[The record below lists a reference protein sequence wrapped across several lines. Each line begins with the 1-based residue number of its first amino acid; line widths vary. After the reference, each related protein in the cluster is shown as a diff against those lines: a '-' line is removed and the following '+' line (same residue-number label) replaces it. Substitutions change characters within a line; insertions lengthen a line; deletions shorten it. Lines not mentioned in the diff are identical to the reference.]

1 MDKTI
6 VRNLFSKDINRSIN
20 GVVVVDDKKDESI
33 RQELS
38 EYVVTRELQGHFA
51 TLFNAYSAS
60 LDSPTNKMGV
70 WVSGFYGSGKSHFL
84 KIASYLL
91 GNLNV
96 DGKRAISYFDGKIAD
111 PMVFASMER
120 ACSIPT
126 QTLLFN
132 IDSKAGSWKGDK
144 SSVAVLYGFERVF
157 YEARGFYGIKPKL
170 AQLEEYID
178 EIGKTQEFR
187 DEFERLTGK
196 SWVDNRKTYRYNK
209 AFRGLLKDTLGM
221 SDDEIKAWITSP
233 DDELLQP
240 DEFAQK
246 VKEYVDAQAAANGGD
261 FRLVFMV
268 DEVGQFIAND
278 NGSDRLLSLQTVVEE
293 LGSVCG
299 GRVWVMVS
307 SQEDIYNLGLPGGI
321 DTGKF
326 SKILGRFDTRL
337 SLSSSSVDEVIQRR
351 VLEKTAPAADM
362 LAQVYEQDSAVLKNN
377 FTFEGS
383 RADLAGYA
391 NSKDFVASYPFV
403 GYQFKLLPDV
413 MTEVRKHGVKAKH
426 MSTGERSMLSAFQE
440 SAQTIQLEETGAL
453 VPFWRFFDTISKD
466 LEHGISQVVDR
477 AIRAAEDAKGLE
489 PYDVQ
494 VLKLLYLIRY
504 IGYVKATVENISILM
519 IDGLDVD
526 KRVLKDRVK
535 ESLARLEREN
545 YVARQGDT
553 YSFLTDEEQE
563 ITQEI
568 ARTPID
574 NAQVI
579 ESIKKRLFD
588 SIYNA
593 RKLNR
598 GANDFPFDRYV
609 DGSIHGGSMGGM
621 ELYVATMASDLG
633 RADDTELALASSGKA
648 VVALSDEADYWET
661 LVNAAKIR
669 KYAKTRNLQELRPS
683 TRQIVESRMREA
695 AHSEKEADALLTEA
709 VLHARCA
716 VNGRMVEVRAAKPAQ
731 VFEQVLAQ
739 LCDVVFEKAD
749 YIGAPVTSDSD
760 IRSTLAGNVQTGL
773 DGMDAGNTRALKE
786 VEDFLKVQH
795 QRHLDTTMGDIQRQY
810 QQRPFGWR
818 EVDIANVVAQ
828 LVVEQRA
835 QVLFGGQTV
844 QANDS
849 RMVALLRKDADKAQV
864 RLRVRMS
871 DRLLRA
877 TGELMRDLFD
887 LKTVPSNEDKL
898 VAELKEHLE
907 GLRET
912 CLAMARDY
920 YTGIKPAYPYPGEA
934 ECEKM
939 RSEVADVLKD
949 QNEAEAFLT
958 TFTKH
963 EERLLDAKEDF
974 DRATEFFDSNQRA
987 TFDHAKEFL
996 SRMEGIEY
1004 ASDDIP
1010 GAVENVAK
1018 VREILKDPRPYSRIK
1033 DLQPLMAP
1041 VEEDIKKLLGMRR
1054 NEFLHRI
1061 ENDLQDLQ
1069 KQAESQDG
1077 FVKQAKDAIADAG
1090 TKYESFK
1097 NRTHGVQ
1104 SLNELNA
1111 LAANWESW
1119 TITAANKIYDA
1130 VDAAR
1135 ERMENE
1141 RRSTEVTSTGEVVKK
1156 ITNKGTSTPSHGSV
1170 PVPVPKPQR
1179 KVKTVR
1185 RTDLAKPSR
1194 LTTAEDVER
1203 YVDDL
1208 RARLMQALAS
1218 NDGIRIN

>member
-209 AFRGLLKDTLGM
+209 SFRGLLKDTLGM

-326 SKILGRFDTRL
+326 SMILGRFDTRL

-362 LAQVYEQDSAVLKNN
+362 LAQVYEQDAAVLKNN
-377 FTFEGS
+377 FTFEGGS
-383 RADLAGYA
+383 RSDLAGYA

-440 SAQTIQLEETGAL
+440 SAQTIQLEQTGAL

-466 LEHGISQVVDR
+466 LEHGIIQVVDR

-489 PYDVQ
+489 PYDVR

-553 YSFLTDEEQE
+553 YSFLTEEQE

-683 TRQIVESRMREA
+683 TRQIVESKMREA

-963 EERLLDAKEDF
+963 EDRLFDAKEDY
-974 DRATEFFDSNQRA
+974 DRVAEFFDSNQRA

-996 SRMEGIEY
+996 SRTEGIEY

-1018 VREILKDPRPYSRIK
+1018 VCEILKDPKPYSRIK

-1041 VEEDIKKLLGMRR
+1041 VEEYIKKLLGMRR

-1156 ITNKGTSTPSHGSV
+1156 ITNKGTATPSHGSV

-1185 RTDLAKPSR
+1185 RADLAKPSR
-1194 LTTAEDVER
+1194 LTTAEDVDR

-1218 NDGIRIN
+1218 NDEIRIN